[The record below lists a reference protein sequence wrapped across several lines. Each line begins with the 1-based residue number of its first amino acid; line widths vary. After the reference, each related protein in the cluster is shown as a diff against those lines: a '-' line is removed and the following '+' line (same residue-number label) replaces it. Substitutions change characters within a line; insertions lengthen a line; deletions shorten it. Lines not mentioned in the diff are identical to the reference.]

1 MLLLSVQV
9 GQPATYPLRD
19 AEDPGAVFTSAIGK
33 RPLAGPVRVTRLG
46 LAGDQVADTRVHGG
60 PEQAVLAYASAHYP
74 GWSAEWGRDHL
85 PPGSFGENLTV
96 DGADE
101 ASVCVGDRWA
111 IGGVVLEVT
120 KPRSPCIKLASYQHR
135 PDLIT
140 RVRDTG
146 RSGWYLRVIVEGE
159 LEAGAAIERSARP
172 YPELTVRRV
181 AIAMAN
187 RHQDPDEALRLVHCT
202 ALAQDWRLRLAREGF
217 RRRSGSES

>member
-1 MLLLSVQV
+1 M
-9 GQPATYPLRD
+9 
-19 AEDPGAVFTSAIGK
+19 FTSAIGK

-60 PEQAVLAYASAHYP
+60 PDQAVLAYASAHYP
-74 GWSAEWGRDHL
+74 GWRAEWGRDHL
-85 PPGSFGENLTV
+85 PP
-96 DGADE
+96 
-101 ASVCVGDRWA
+101 
-111 IGGVVLEVT
+111 
-120 KPRSPCIKLASYQHR
+120 SPCIKLASYQR
-135 PDLIT
+135 QPDLIT

-146 RSGWYLRVIVEGE
+146 RSGWDLRVIVEGD

-172 YPELTVRRV
+172 YPELSVRRV

-217 RRRSGSES
+217 RRRSGS